1 MVTINKTYEK
11 IAPKLD
17 DMVRRGFS
25 DIELRYTNTANTNIE
40 ITNLNIT
47 SPMKLNH
54 QFTLSTTCNKSCNGG
69 LCVYL
74 AVIPND

>member
-25 DIELRYTNTANTNIE
+25 DIELKYGARTKSTPTGKGNYQQRISA
-40 ITNLNIT
+40 
-47 SPMKLNH
+47 SS
-54 QFTLSTTCNKSCNGG
+54 TLKR
-69 LCVYL
+69 
-74 AVIPND
+74 